1 MSAGDDSGA
10 LSRTSGFL
18 EGLLGAQNKDMARA
32 DEEKQA
38 ARQAL
43 QKMRGRVPG
52 AQMNALVPAWNP
64 ANDAPE
70 EALSPAVAGYMAT
83 QRGQA
88 RNRSAEQIAQA
99 NRAMSKAIADM
110 KANPGATGA
119 NANKWA
125 VHYAQQALKAA
136 GLTVEDPE
144 GAELYQ
150 QTYGLLSPDGYQQL
164 FEEVPRDP
172 SAWFPGAPKMKWRD
186 PNFESRFQTAA
197 PPATGGALK
206 KASPPKPAAK
216 PGSLDNY

>member
-32 DEEKQA
+32 DEERAA
-38 ARQAL
+38 ARTAL

-52 AQMNALVPAWNP
+52 QQMAALVPAWNP

-83 QRGQA
+83 QRGAA

-110 KANPGATGA
+110 KANPGATGT

-125 VHYAQQALKAA
+125 VHYAQQALKSA

-186 PNFESRFQTAA
+186 PNFESRFQTPAA
-197 PPATGGALK
+197 PAATK
-206 KASPPKPAAK
+206 SVAK
-216 PGSLDNY
+216 PKTVPPPTKPNSLSGY